1 MSTVTGFDVD
11 RAVIAG
17 ACRRCST
24 ERAVVWH
31 DESVCP
37 LWAAAE
43 ERERQVPCRSIV
55 CFRVTTRNDGCCSDL
70 CAARVRR
77 AS

>member
-1 MSTVTGFDVD
+1 MSTITGFNVD
-11 RAVIAG
+11 LAVASG

-24 ERAVVWH
+24 ERAVVRH
-31 DESVCP
+31 DESSCP
-37 LWAAAE
+37 EWAAAS
-43 ERERQVPCRSIV
+43 ERERRVVCRAV
-55 CFRVTTRNDGCCSDL
+55 GCARVTWRNDGCCSDL